1 MTLAGG
7 RAGGPRA
14 RSRRPREG
22 ACPLSVP
29 GGGRAHGTALQRREA
44 GEVRLG
50 RSQGTLRWSTG
61 VVSGEE
67 DILEGHCA
75 ARGRTKGPGAG
86 TAGQNLPGLRLL
98 PREAVAGIARSN
110 FGPRGPP
117 PA

>member
-7 RAGGPRA
+7 RAGRPRA
-14 RSRRPREG
+14 RSRRPCEG

-29 GGGRAHGTALQRREA
+29 GGGRAHGTALQKRE
-44 GEVRLG
+44 GREVRPGGARALSG
-50 RSQGTLRWSTG
+50 GAQVWSP
-61 VVSGEE
+61 EE
-67 DILEGHCA
+67 STSLEGHCA
-75 ARGRTKGPGAG
+75 ARGRTKEPGAG

-98 PREAVAGIARSN
+98 PRESVAGIARSS